1 MLLSPQIHIEALKLN
16 IRVVEDHEGRMGLP
30 I

>member
-1 MLLSPQIHIEALKLN
+1 MLLSPQIHIETLKLN
-16 IRVVEDHEGRMGLP
+16 IRVVEDHEGGIGLL